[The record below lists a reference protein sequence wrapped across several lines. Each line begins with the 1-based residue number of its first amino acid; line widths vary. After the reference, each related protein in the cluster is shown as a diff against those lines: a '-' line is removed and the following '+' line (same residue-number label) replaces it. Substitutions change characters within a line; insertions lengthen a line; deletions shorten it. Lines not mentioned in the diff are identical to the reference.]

1 VDFEVYDSTLN
12 LNMFFYGYKFQNT
25 QTSVKTAQNNSLG
38 SPTFPNYST
47 NKNRMQSF
55 VTRPAGSKQKPQDL
69 SNAGFFYQGKLSKH
83 KSLFITENISSKP
96 KLIYKGFL
104 CYRKK

>member
-1 VDFEVYDSTLN
+1 VGFVVYNSTLN
-12 LNMFFYGYKFQNT
+12 LNMFFTATSFKIHEHQIKQHNT
-25 QTSVKTAQNNSLG
+25 TRRDP
-38 SPTFPNYST
+38 PTFPNYST

-55 VTRPAGSKQKPQDL
+55 VTCPAGSKQKPQDL
-69 SNAGFFYQGKLSKH
+69 NNAGFFYQGKVSKH

-96 KLIYKGFL
+96 KLIYKWFL